1 MLFIMKT
8 FLILCLSTNI
18 VLAGTGCPS
27 CQPAYQPAYM
37 RESQKREILQSRYP
51 ELLVF
56 ISFSMPIETL
66 KVLAMQVN
74 NIGGAIVFRGLEH
87 GSFKD
92 ASIKLK
98 ELSQES
104 LIDPTLFDAY
114 GVAHVPTF
122 ILREKPTEEA
132 NTKVLHDRLSGNV
145 SLIHVLEEFSEQ
157 GDVQEVAQ
165 SLLKK
170 LREKACGGK

>member
-8 FLILCLSTNI
+8 FLILCLGAN
-18 VLAGTGCPS
+18 VALAGACCPS
-27 CQPAYQPAYM
+27 CQQGHVC
-37 RESQKREILQSRYP
+37 ESQKKEMLQSRYP

-56 ISFSMPIETL
+56 VSFSMPIETL

-74 NIGGAIVFRGLEH
+74 AIGGAIVFRGLEH
-87 GSFKD
+87 GSFKN
-92 ASIKLK
+92 AAIKLK
-98 ELSQES
+98 ELGQES
-104 LIDPTLFDAY
+104 LIDPTLFEAY
-114 GVAHVPTF
+114 GVTDVPTF
-122 ILREKPTEEA
+122 ILREKTTEEA
-132 NTKVLHDRLSGNV
+132 NTKVLQDRLSGNV
-145 SLIHVLEEFSEQ
+145 SLTHVLEQFSEQ